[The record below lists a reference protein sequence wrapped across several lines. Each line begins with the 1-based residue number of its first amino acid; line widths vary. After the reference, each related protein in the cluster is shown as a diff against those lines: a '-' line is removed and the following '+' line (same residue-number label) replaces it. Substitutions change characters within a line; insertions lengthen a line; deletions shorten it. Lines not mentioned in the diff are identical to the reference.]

1 MNKNK
6 NLCAFE
12 RTKPLRYYLVN
23 IMRIFLLLITIG
35 LSTAFANT
43 SNAQTKIDVNV
54 SNVTLEELFKDI
66 QSKSEFI
73 FFYKDDVL
81 KYNVSLNLK
90 DATIS
95 TILDTALAGTNLT
108 YKVDERQVVIKEDV
122 NAKEQSNTSKNNQQ
136 KKTIKGKVVDDT
148 GMPLVGATVMV
159 KGANTG
165 VITDFDG
172 NFVLSVPEDTT
183 TLIIS
188 YLGYSPQEVD
198 ITGKTTID
206 VKMIPDNATLDEIVV
221 IGYGTEKKALLS
233 DAVTSISSKQVKDL
247 PVSSVDGILQGQA
260 AGVQVQQ
267 NSGTPG
273 GEMSVRIR
281 GLSSISGSNQPLY
294 IIDGIPVTT
303 GNFGQIGYS
312 GQGSSALTDLNPSDI
327 ESISVLKDASA
338 TAIYGA
344 RGSNGIVL
352 ITTKRGKE
360 QKSVVNVNVYSGVQ
374 RAWNKLDMLNAREW
388 MEYRNDL
395 TNSTVFTEEQMNNIT
410 VDTDWQDV
418 IFRNA
423 QVNSYELSTL
433 GGSEKTQFFISGTF
447 FDQEGILIGTDYQ
460 RINGR
465 VNVDHQL
472 SDKVKIGTSVGLTYA
487 KTNRVESD
495 QTLHGPLPN
504 GISTPAIYS
513 VYNEDGTYNQNGP
526 YSNAVSIANE
536 AINQNFSYR
545 TNSNIYLDYKIFD
558 DLTFSS
564 KWGIDFLNFREH
576 AYESTKTV
584 QGAKYNG
591 LGFETYSN
599 VSNIVS
605 NNLLKY
611 NKKINNHKFEAL
623 VGYTFEKYQYRSS
636 FIRGQDFADDNL
648 EYISSASTIVSASA
662 NASDAGI
669 RSYLGRVNYNF
680 DDKYILA
687 VSGRFDTSTKFGE
700 NNRTGFFPAAS
711 VAWRVSEESFL
722 KNQEFISELKLRV
735 SYGLT
740 GNDDISPFLFSELYG
755 NTSYGGQPAI
765 YPSNIPNPD
774 LKWESTSQFNL
785 GLNIGLFD
793 DRIKVT
799 ADYYNKQTKDLLLSR
814 PLPSSSGFSSITENV
829 GRVENKGIEISI
841 ATNNFIGDN
850 FTWDTNFNIS
860 GNRNKVLELYNGQPI
875 DDIGR
880 GGNRIMEGQPI
891 GIFYSYESL
900 GVDPS
905 TGDIVYADTNF
916 DGEITSADRTIVG
929 NPHPD
934 FIFGLTNNFSYK
946 GIDLSIF
953 LQGSYGNDVFNGS
966 RLFLESLQGG
976 DNQLAAI
983 TRRWQQPGDITD
995 IPRAT
1000 TDPIASAQN
1009 KRVSSRFIEDGSYM
1023 RIKNVTLGYT
1033 VDKKVMDKTMFTSLR
1048 VYVSAQNL
1056 FTFTKYTGLDPEVN
1070 YRGDDN
1076 SVIGTDFFTYPQ
1088 AQTITIGANLKF

>member
-6 NLCAFE
+6 NLYSFE
-12 RTKPLRYYLVN
+12 RIKSFRYYLVN
-23 IMRIFLLLITIG
+23 IMRIFLLIITIG
-35 LSTAFANT
+35 LSSAFAN
-43 SNAQTKIDVNV
+43 SSKAQTKIDINVNDI
-54 SNVTLEELFKDI
+54 SLEDLFQEI
-66 QSKSEFI
+66 QSKSKFI

-81 KYNVSLNLK
+81 HYKVSLHLK
-90 DATIS
+90 NVTVS
-95 TILDTALAGTNLT
+95 KILDAAFAHTNLT
-108 YKVDERQVVIKEDV
+108 YKINQRQVVIKENLDAV
-122 NAKEQSNTSKNNQQ
+122 SNNPNVELQ
-136 KKTIKGKVVDDT
+136 KTVKGTVTDID
-148 GMPLVGATVMV
+148 GLPLVGATVSI
-159 KGANTG
+159 KGTNNG
-165 VITDFDG
+165 VSTDFDG
-172 NFVLSVPEDTT
+172 NFELPVTEDVTILVIT
-183 TLIIS
+183 YVGFI
-188 YLGYSPQEVD
+188 PQEINIV
-198 ITGKTTID
+198 GKTILEINL
-206 VKMIPDNATLDEIVV
+206 VPDNTALNEIVV
-221 IGYGTEKKALLS
+221 IGFGTEKKALIS
-233 DAVTSISSKQVKDL
+233 DAVTSISSEQIEDL

-273 GEMSVRIR
+273 GQMSVRIR

-303 GNFGQIGYS
+303 GDFGQVGYS
-312 GQGSSALTDLNPSDI
+312 GQGASALTDLNPSDI
-327 ESISVLKDASA
+327 ESISILKDASA

-344 RGSNGIVL
+344 RASNGIVL
-352 ITTKRGKE
+352 ITTKRGKA
-360 QKSVVNVNVYSGVQ
+360 QKSVVNVNVYSGMQ
-374 RAWNKLDMLNAREW
+374 RAWNRLDMLDAKQW
-388 MEYRNDL
+388 MDYRNDL
-395 TNSTVFTEEQMNNIT
+395 TGSNAFTQEQMDNISI
-410 VDTDWQDV
+410 DTDWQDV
-418 IFRNA
+418 IFRTA
-423 QVNSYELSTL
+423 PINSYEVSTT
-433 GGSEKTQFFISGTF
+433 GGSEKTKFFMSGKV

-465 VNVDHQL
+465 INIDHQL
-472 SDKVKIGTSVGLTYA
+472 SDKITIGTSIGLTYA

-504 GISTPAIYS
+504 GISTPAIFP
-513 VYNEDGTYNQNGP
+513 VYNEDGTYNQDGP
-526 YSNAVSIANE
+526 YSNALSIANE
-536 AINQNFSYR
+536 AINQNFTYR
-545 TNSNIYLDYKIFD
+545 TNSNVYVDYNIFE

-576 AYESTKTV
+576 AYESRKTV

-611 NKKINNHKFEAL
+611 NKQLGKHKFEVLA
-623 VGYTFEKYQYRSS
+623 GYSFESYQYRSS
-636 FIRGQDFADDNL
+636 FIRGQDYADDNL

-662 NASDAGI
+662 SALDSGL
-669 RSYLGRVNYNF
+669 RSFFGRANYNF
-680 DDKYILA
+680 DNKYIA
-687 VSGRFDTSTKFGE
+687 NFSGRFDTSTKFGE

-711 VAWRVSEESFL
+711 VAWRISEENFMENVNAVSD
-722 KNQEFISELKLRV
+722 LKLRL

-774 LKWESTSQFNL
+774 LKWEGTAQFNVGLNL
-785 GLNIGLFD
+785 GLFKNRLTL
-793 DRIKVT
+793 T
-799 ADYYNKQTKDLLLSR
+799 ADYYNKQTNDLLLSR
-814 PLPSSSGFSSITENV
+814 PLPPNSGFSSITENV
-829 GRVENKGIEISI
+829 GKVENQGIEITI
-841 ATNNFIGDN
+841 ASENYIGED
-850 FTWDTNFNIS
+850 FTWNTQFNIS

-891 GIFYSYESL
+891 GIFYSYKSL

-905 TGDIVYADTNF
+905 TGDIVFADTNF
-916 DGEITSADRTIVG
+916 DGVITSEDRTIVG

-934 FIFGLTNNFSYK
+934 FIASLTNAFRYK
-946 GIDLSIF
+946 GVDLSIF
-953 LQGSYGNDVFNGS
+953 LQSSYGNDVFNGS

-976 DNQLAAI
+976 DNQIEAV
-983 TRRWQQPGDITD
+983 TRRWRQPGDITD

-1000 TDPIASAQN
+1000 TDPVKSSQN
-1009 KRVSSRFIEDGSYM
+1009 KRVSSRFIEDGSYL
-1023 RIKNVTLGYT
+1023 RVKNVTLGYT
-1033 VDKKVMDKTMFTSLR
+1033 IGENTFGKSVFSSVR
-1048 VYVSAQNL
+1048 VYLSAQNL
-1056 FTFTKYTGLDPEVN
+1056 FTFTNYTGLDPEVN

-1088 AQTITIGANLKF
+1088 AQTFTLGVNLKF

>member
-35 LSTAFANT
+35 LSSAFANT
-43 SNAQTKIDVNV
+43 TNAQTKINVNV

-90 DATIS
+90 DATLS

-108 YKVDERQVVIKEDV
+108 YKVDERQVVIKENV
-122 NAKEQSNTSKNNQQ
+122 NVKANNSKNTQQ
-136 KKTIKGKVVDDT
+136 TKIITGKVVDDT

-172 NFVLSVPEDTT
+172 NFELSVPDDTT
-183 TLIIS
+183 TLVIS
-188 YLGYSPQEVD
+188 YLGYSPQEVE
-198 ITGKTTID
+198 IIGKTIID
-206 VKMIPDNATLDEIVV
+206 VKMMPDNAALDEIVV

-233 DAVTSISSKQVKDL
+233 DAITSISSKQVKDL

-303 GNFGQIGYS
+303 GDFGQIGYS
-312 GQGSSALTDLNPSDI
+312 GQGSSALADLNPGDI

-423 QVNSYELSTL
+423 AINSIELSAI
-433 GGSEKTQFFISGTF
+433 GGSEKTKFFMSGTY

-460 RINGR
+460 RINAR

-472 SDKVKIGTSVGLTYA
+472 SDKVKIGTSIGLTYA

-513 VYNEDGTYNQNGP
+513 VYNEDGSYNQSGP

-536 AINQNFSYR
+536 AINENFSYR
-545 TNSNIYLDYKIFD
+545 TNSNIYLDYEIFE
-558 DLTFSS
+558 DLTFST

-636 FIRGQDFADDNL
+636 FIRGQDYADDNL

-680 DDKYILA
+680 DDKYIA
-687 VSGRFDTSTKFGE
+687 TVSGRFDTSTKFGE

-711 VAWRVSEESFL
+711 VAWRVSEENFL
-722 KNQEFISELKLRV
+722 KDQEIVSDLKLRV

-774 LKWESTSQFNL
+774 LKWESTAQFNL
-785 GLNIGLFD
+785 GLNFGLFD
-793 DRIKVT
+793 DRITIT

-829 GRVENKGIEISI
+829 GSVENKGIEISI
-841 ATNNFIGDN
+841 ATNNFIGET

-891 GIFYSYESL
+891 GVFYSYKSL

-976 DNQLAAI
+976 DNQLASI

-1023 RIKNVTLGYT
+1023 RVKNVTLGYT
-1033 VDKKVMDKTMFTSLR
+1033 VDKKVLEKTMFSSLR

-1056 FTFTKYTGLDPEVN
+1056 FTFTNYSGLDPEVN

-1088 AQTITIGANLKF
+1088 AQTVTLGVNLKF